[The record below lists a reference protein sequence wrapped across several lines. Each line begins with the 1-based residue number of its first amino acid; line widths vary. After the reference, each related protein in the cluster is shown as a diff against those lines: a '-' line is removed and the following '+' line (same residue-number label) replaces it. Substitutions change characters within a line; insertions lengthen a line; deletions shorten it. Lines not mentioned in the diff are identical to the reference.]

1 MSPLLSLSQNSLI
14 SVGTH
19 VSGPS
24 PLLIWRAAS
33 WSWTIGK
40 SHRRWV
46 QDLGSYHITERGAG
60 IPGRHRRAGSE
71 LIAILSLYCPPPDSL
86 PGSCSRYT
94 LRVILTHP
102 SPPPFLPH
110 YSSVSRG
117 SPCCTELSWR
127 QKWLKQNL
135 NFGSVMTRVCLATGV
150 ETQTIAG
157 YLL

>member
-1 MSPLLSLSQNSLI
+1 MSPLFSVSQNSLI

-71 LIAILSLYCPPPDSL
+71 LIAILSLYCPPLILFLGLAVAILLESSL
-86 PGSCSRYT
+86 
-94 LRVILTHP
+94 LTPPHLLSYPITQVLAEAHP
-102 SPPPFLPH
+102 AAL
-110 YSSVSRG
+110 SSLG
-117 SPCCTELSWR
+117 G
-127 QKWLKQNL
+127 KN
-135 NFGSVMTRVCLATGV
+135 G
-150 ETQTIAG
+150 
-157 YLL
+157 